1 MLTRWVLI
9 GSLCCSIACLMIVGA
24 ALASG
29 SALPGR
35 ELAYMSY
42 ADINPDIY
50 LTDVPHRLTLNLTDH
65 RAYDAQPIWSP
76 DGQWLAFV
84 SDRDGLQTVYLLAP
98 GHGEPRRLIED
109 DEPYA
114 APQWTADGAQLVI
127 RAPRQGAN
135 TFYLVNRDGTG
146 LTLVQDGLDPTS
158 GREIDLDL
166 QTSEGWRARSPDG
179 QWFAFMTF
187 RQQRWGIFIGTQPNA
202 EDARLVAEIGRFTE
216 SFAWSPDGAQIAY
229 PAYNN
234 GVYDLFTVPFEGGSP
249 IQLTFGRAIDTAP
262 AWRPSGGA

>member
-9 GSLCCSIACLMIVGA
+9 GCLCCTAACLMVVGG

-29 SALPGR
+29 AASPGR

-42 ADINPDIY
+42 AAINPDIY
-50 LTDVPHRLTLNLTDH
+50 LTDLPHGLTLNLTDH
-65 RAYDAQPIWSP
+65 TAYDAQPIWSP
-76 DGQWLAFV
+76 DGRWLAFV

-98 GHGEPRRLIED
+98 GQGDARRLID
-109 DEPYA
+109 DGEPYTT
-114 APQWTADGAQLVI
+114 PQWTENGEQLVI

-135 TFYLVNRDGTG
+135 TFYIVNRDGTG
-146 LTLVQDGLDPTS
+146 LTLIQDGLDPIT

-166 QTSEGWRARSPDG
+166 QANDGWRAISPDG

-202 EDARLVAEIGRFTE
+202 ENARLLAEIGRFTE
-216 SFAWSPDGAQIAY
+216 AFAWSPDGELIAY
-229 PAYNN
+229 PAYIN
-234 GVYDLFTVPFEGGSP
+234 GMYDLFTVPFEGGNP
-249 IQLTFGRAIDTAP
+249 IRLTFGRAIDTAP
-262 AWRPSGGA
+262 AWRPSGM